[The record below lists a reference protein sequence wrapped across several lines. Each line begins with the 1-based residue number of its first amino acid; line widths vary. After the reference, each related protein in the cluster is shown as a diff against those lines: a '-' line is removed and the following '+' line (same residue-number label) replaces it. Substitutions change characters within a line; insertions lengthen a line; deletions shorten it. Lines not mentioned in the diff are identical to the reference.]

1 MKVDYCC
8 KSTTKSSKLHH
19 VLFCHLYISDPGLR
33 SHGDEYEEAGGANNL
48 TLMVGSALVLV
59 VGIRKGLK
67 EEVLTFPRA

>member
-1 MKVDYCC
+1 M
-8 KSTTKSSKLHH
+8 
-19 VLFCHLYISDPGLR
+19 
-33 SHGDEYEEAGGANNL
+33 